1 MPGLLVGL
9 VLTSLSP
16 IASAQANPFQGIY
29 DGKARIAL
37 GNRGFHQDYYPSRM
51 IVLPDEHSILVT
63 TQLPGAVT
71 SSVISGNFKG
81 NLFEGSSRARVNAG
95 KVYNWGARVK
105 IRFVGKEAIV
115 EDVIVI
121 NPPPG
126 YVHLNEVQVYHR
138 VRS

>member
-37 GNRGFHQDYYPSRM
+37 GNRGFHQDYYQSRM

-71 SSVISGNFKG
+71 SSVISGNF
-81 NLFEGSSRARVNAG
+81 NACSHG
-95 KVYNWGARVK
+95 
-105 IRFVGKEAIV
+105 FVF
-115 EDVIVI
+115 
-121 NPPPG
+121 
-126 YVHLNEVQVYHR
+126 
-138 VRS
+138 

>member
-29 DGKARIAL
+29 AGKARIAL

-51 IVLPDEHSILVT
+51 IVLPDGHSILVT

-71 SSVISGNFKG
+71 SSALSGNFKG
-81 NLFEGSSRARVNAG
+81 NLFEGSSRARLNAG
-95 KVYNWGARVK
+95 KVYNWATKVK

-126 YVHLNEVQVYHR
+126 YVHLNEVQVFYR
-138 VRS
+138 IRS